1 MKKILLFCL
10 MLIMMMCLA
19 MPAYAAGGA
28 SYITSKTTVFRG
40 DEFTVTIFVSGFPSN
55 KSGKVENI
63 SYDSNQFQLIS
74 DKCEW
79 LGAVSD
85 AFIKAPYDG
94 RTAVFSF
101 TSPQKIYGNLFKMR
115 FKVKDAAT
123 LNKTSNIS
131 VTLTIDGQTVKFDNT
146 STVTVACNHKYGEWK
161 SVGQSGHSRSCSICG
176 KKDSG
181 SHVFDHDCDTE
192 CNACGETRE
201 TSHVFEEVWVN
212 DETGHWHECV
222 NCKEKTELEAH
233 VPGPEAGEYTDQVCT
248 VCNFVIVPALG
259 HQHRYDTTYQQDE
272 HVHWQLCLGCGE
284 ATAQEAHVYDSTCDD
299 LCNVCN
305 YQRPVRHNV
314 GEDWNYDE
322 NGHWKECEDCHSKL
336 EDGNHIWNGGT
347 VTVQPQL
354 NKDGKIVYTCGV
366 CQQERTGTV
375 PALTFFEVVPWWGWL
390 AIGFGAG
397 TILVVAVGWIVIAAK
412 SKSKN
417 KGRFSN

>member
-1 MKKILLFCL
+1 MKKIAMLLL
-10 MLIMMMCLA
+10 AVLLIAVLA
-19 MPAYAAGGA
+19 IPASAAGAA
-28 SYITSKTTVFRG
+28 SLVVGNTTVYRG
-40 DEFTVTIFVSGFPSN
+40 NKFTVTVYVSNLDSCRTGGIEVSYG
-55 KSGKVENI
+55 SGLELVEG
-63 SYDSNQFQLIS
+63 
-74 DKCEW
+74 EW
-79 LGAVSD
+79 LMSD
-85 AFIKAPYDG
+85 TALKNFSTSSKDG
-94 RTAVFSF
+94 VFALNSAARL
-101 TSPQKIYGNLFKMR
+101 SGNIFRMT
-115 FKVKDAAT
+115 FKVKSNAAFE
-123 LNKTSNIS
+123 SNSIS
-131 VTLTIDGQTVKFDNT
+131 VKLLINNQQVELEKAL
-146 STVTVACNHKYGEWK
+146 SIKVACNHKYSEWK

-176 KKDSG
+176 TKDSG

-192 CNACGETRE
+192 CNDCGETRE
-201 TSHVFEEVWVN
+201 TSHVFEEVWVG

-272 HVHWQLCLGCGE
+272 HMHWQLCLGCGE
-284 ATAQEAHVYDSTCDD
+284 ATEQEAHIYDSSCDE
-299 LCNVCN
+299 LCNTCN

-314 GEDWNYDE
+314 GEDWDYDE
-322 NGHWKECEDCHSKL
+322 NRHWKECEDCHSKL

-397 TILVVAVGWIVIAAK
+397 TILVVAVGWIVIASK
-412 SKSKN
+412 SKSN
-417 KGRFSN
+417 SKGRFSN

>member
-1 MKKILLFCL
+1 MKKIAMLLL
-10 MLIMMMCLA
+10 SVLLIAVLA
-19 MPAYAAGGA
+19 IPASAAGAA
-28 SYITSKTTVFRG
+28 SLVVGNTTVYRG
-40 DEFTVTIFVSGFPSN
+40 NKFTVTVYVSNLDSCRTGGIEVSYG
-55 KSGKVENI
+55 SGLELVEG
-63 SYDSNQFQLIS
+63 
-74 DKCEW
+74 EW
-79 LGAVSD
+79 LMSD
-85 AFIKAPYDG
+85 TALKNFSTSSKDG
-94 RTAVFSF
+94 VFALNSAAKL
-101 TSPQKIYGNLFKMR
+101 SGNIFRMT
-115 FKVKDAAT
+115 FKVKSNAAFE
-123 LNKTSNIS
+123 SNSIS
-131 VTLTIDGQTVKFDNT
+131 VKLLINNQQVELEKVL
-146 STVTVACNHKYGEWK
+146 SIKVACDHKYSEWK
-161 SVGQSGHSRSCSICG
+161 SVGESGHSRSCSICG

-201 TSHVFEEVWVN
+201 TSHVFEEAWVG

-233 VPGPEAGEYTDQVCT
+233 VPGPEAGEYTDQICT
-248 VCNFVIVPALG
+248 VCNFVIAPALG

-284 ATAQEAHVYDSTCDD
+284 ATAQEAHVYDSTCDE
-299 LCNVCN
+299 LCNICN

-314 GEDWNYDE
+314 GEDWDYDE
-322 NGHWKECEDCHSKL
+322 NGHWKECQDCHSKL

-397 TILVVAVGWIVIAAK
+397 TILVVAIGWIVIASK
-412 SKSKN
+412 SKSN
-417 KGRFSN
+417 SKGRFSN